1 VISKIPVKI
10 PKNVVV
16 LMSAAIL
23 LQAYNVQAAEMVGDA
38 QMQARDLLSGT
49 VNGKARTTVDP
60 SPAIPAGAHR
70 TPNLDPQEQAR
81 RLTLGKPYVRGG
93 ARLRVAIDSKKRVT
107 PGASARAEGRG
118 YSDPQE
124 LAQRMILGSRT

>member
-1 VISKIPVKI
+1 MNSIIPIKILNHVL
-10 PKNVVV
+10 VV
-16 LMSAAIL
+16 MSAAIL
-23 LQAYNVQAAEMVGDA
+23 LQAYNVQAAEMVDDA

-49 VNGKARTTVDP
+49 VNGRAQTFVP
-60 SPAIPAGAHR
+60 SSAIPAGAQR

-81 RLTLGKPYVRGG
+81 RLILGKPNVRGG

-124 LAQRMILGSRT
+124 LAQRMILGNRT